1 MLLWGKAIFP
11 LLTMHSAAAQFFI
24 DILAI
29 VLIDLVL
36 AGDNAVVIALAVK
49 SLPPRERRTGIA
61 IGAALAVVLR
71 VGLTF
76 FASQLLE
83 IEFVK
88 LIGGL
93 LILWIAVKLLAENA
107 GGEENTK
114 QAASLKHAIW
124 LILVADITMSTDNI
138 LAVAATSKGHLGL
151 LIFGLGLSIPFVVV
165 TSNFLAMLMDRY
177 PAIVWIGAGI
187 LGRVGAEMILTDPYV
202 LSVWNAPSAASIA
215 IQAACVAGVLI
226 AGRLLTQTPGSKMV
240 N

>member
-1 MLLWGKAIFP
+1 
-11 LLTMHSAAAQFFI
+11 MHSANVQFFL
-24 DILAI
+24 DIIAI

-49 SLPPRERRTGIA
+49 SLPPKERRAGIV
-61 IGAALAVVLR
+61 IGAGFAVVLR
-71 VGLTF
+71 ILLTF
-76 FASQLLE
+76 FAAQLLL

-93 LILWIAVKLLAENA
+93 LILWIAIKLLAENTNLGKSA
-107 GGEENTK
+107 K
-114 QAASLKHAIW
+114 QDSSLNNAIW

-138 LAVAATSKGHLGL
+138 LAVAGTSKGHLGL
-151 LIFGLGLSIPFVVV
+151 LIFGLGLSIPFVVF
-165 TSNFLAMLMDRY
+165 TSNFLANLMDRY
-177 PAIVWIGAGI
+177 PAIIWIGAGI

-202 LSVWNAPSAASIA
+202 VSLWKAPPAASIA

-226 AGRLLTQTPGSKMV
+226 AGRLFAQTPGNKMV

>member
-1 MLLWGKAIFP
+1 
-11 LLTMHSAAAQFFI
+11 MHSAGVQFFL

-49 SLPPRERRTGIA
+49 SLPQRERRTGIA
-61 IGAALAVVLR
+61 IGAGLAVILR
-71 VGLTF
+71 VALTF
-76 FASQLLE
+76 FAAQLLQ

-107 GGEENTK
+107 DGGENAK
-114 QAASLKHAIW
+114 QAVSLKHAVW
-124 LILVADITMSTDNI
+124 LIVVADITMSTDNI
-138 LAVAATSKGHLGL
+138 LAVAGTSKGHLGL
-151 LIFGLGLSIPFVVV
+151 LIFGLGLSIPFVVF
-165 TSNFLAMLMDRY
+165 TSNFLAALMDRY
-177 PAIVWIGAGI
+177 PAVMWIGAGI

-202 LSVWNAPSAASIA
+202 VSLWNAPPAASFA
-215 IQAACVAGVLI
+215 IQAACMAGVLI
-226 AGRLLTQTPGSKMV
+226 AGKRLIQTPGSKMV